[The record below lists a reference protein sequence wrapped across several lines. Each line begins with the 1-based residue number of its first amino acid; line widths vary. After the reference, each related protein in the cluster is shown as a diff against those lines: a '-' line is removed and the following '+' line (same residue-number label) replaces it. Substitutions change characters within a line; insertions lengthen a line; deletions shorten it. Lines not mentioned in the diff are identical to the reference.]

1 MRCVGKAKVAKGATA
16 WTFRATMPA
25 DTDFLSIDLD
35 GDVIEFSRLGRDTHH
50 ARDRALPLEIKQVFT
65 GRRKQQTKP
74 ALSKAV
80 ASAQETQDGRENM
93 TVDGGGDRLRLD
105 DGKSLPGQGPDDAT
119 AKRPKTGS
127 TPVST
132 GPHIPGGMKLI
143 DNVGQGDC
151 LGFGGQ

>member
-1 MRCVGKAKVAKGATA
+1 
-16 WTFRATMPA
+16 MPA

-50 ARDRALPLEIKQVFT
+50 ARDCALPLEIKQVFT

-74 ALSKAV
+74 ALIKAV

-105 DGKSLPGQGPDDAT
+105 DGKSLPG
-119 AKRPKTGS
+119 
-127 TPVST
+127 
-132 GPHIPGGMKLI
+132 
-143 DNVGQGDC
+143 
-151 LGFGGQ
+151 